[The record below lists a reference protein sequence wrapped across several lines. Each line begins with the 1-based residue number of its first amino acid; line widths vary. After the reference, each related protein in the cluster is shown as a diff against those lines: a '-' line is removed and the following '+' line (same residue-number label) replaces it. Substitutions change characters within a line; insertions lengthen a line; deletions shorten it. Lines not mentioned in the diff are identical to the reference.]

1 MAIQAHNPH
10 HYLSMDTDT
19 AKKGPEFPAQDPPH
33 GQPDNGDRE
42 MPVVFGTFLKAL
54 ITYMQQD
61 QPGQK
66 GGREEKATASNNAT
80 TSTKTIPKV
89 RLVDFEHFKNR
100 FSDDDGCYAVEA
112 LLSGSS
118 LRHEV
123 RVEELKREGI
133 RQQIQ
138 QELVPHS
145 ASLNATEDR
154 PIQRVRIQSR
164 AVLHY
169 LSKLTAGAL
178 ESNEHQPRSFLY
190 PFRPLIHFQEDIR
203 AIMNV
208 LARKWGPSGLSD
220 APKDETAEPATR
232 TASEPQEGSD
242 GAQHAPYDHLTAEK
256 VSLDPLY
263 DSLDVYEELRTYVDF
278 VDKNIKPSVNK
289 FAGTSLQS
297 ITFDELWLL
306 FSPGEYLF
314 MKPGQKPVLKR
325 EKLSDGKCRLT
336 IPPLL

>member
-1 MAIQAHNPH
+1 
-10 HYLSMDTDT
+10 
-19 AKKGPEFPAQDPPH
+19 
-33 GQPDNGDRE
+33 
-42 MPVVFGTFLKAL
+42 
-54 ITYMQQD
+54 MQQD

-66 GGREEKATASNNAT
+66 GDKEKKPTALNNAPS
-80 TSTKTIPKV
+80 STKIIPKV

-118 LRHEV
+118 LRHEI

-138 QELVPHS
+138 QDLVPYS
-145 ASLNATEDR
+145 TTSNATEDR

-178 ESNEHQPRSFLY
+178 ESNDHQPRSFLY
-190 PFRPLIHFQEDIR
+190 PFRPLIHFHEDIR

-208 LARKWGPSGLSD
+208 LARKWAPSGLSD
-220 APKDETAEPATR
+220 APKDETAEPETG
-232 TASEPQEGSD
+232 TASEPLEGSV
-242 GAQHAPYDHLTAEK
+242 GTQPAPHEHFTAEK
-256 VSLDPLY
+256 GSLDPLY
-263 DSLDVYEELRTYVDF
+263 DSLDVYEELCAYVDF
-278 VDKNIKPSVNK
+278 VEKNIKPSVNK

-336 IPPLL
+336 RAPLW